1 MPNTITL
8 LPFSHSSSNL
18 LYEKLNNFS
27 SLIAS
32 FTTPPR
38 AGVENWNILL
48 HRPWGNIQGISMA
61 IIHLH
66 TLAIADPK
74 LIGKKMNFVQKH
86 PQYFTIVKLL
96 LEKLYFHDYTSF
108 ILINFFTFPLLKSSN
123 RLPQK
128 STISSNYQSHS
139 FQKLPLTLG
148 LVLWLSEGD
157 QMPSDI

>member
-1 MPNTITL
+1 MPHTITL
-8 LPFSHSSSNL
+8 LLFSHSPSNL

-66 TLAIADPK
+66 TILTNVMYVWQMQNDLCQKVPSTSHNVLQWQNQTVLSFT
-74 LIGKKMNFVQKH
+74 LILDS
-86 PQYFTIVKLL
+86 LL
-96 LEKLYFHDYTSF
+96 LRHLKMHLFFGRNIKVTSH
-108 ILINFFTFPLLKSSN
+108 
-123 RLPQK
+123 
-128 STISSNYQSHS
+128 IS
-139 FQKLPLTLG
+139 
-148 LVLWLSEGD
+148 
-157 QMPSDI
+157 